1 MFVGFKL
8 QWVNIDP
15 AGFRKPARSATEEQT
30 MNYHPLIGITTSA
43 RTETGHFRLSTSYVD
58 AIRRAGGIPILL
70 PPGEPFQEEL
80 LERLDGLILSGGG
93 DVDPAYYGGRPHP
106 TMFSIDAER
115 DESELALVQQLVAR
129 GTPALCICRG
139 AQVANVALGGTLV
152 EHLPDEVGEAVIHRA
167 APEAPAALHTVNVE
181 PDSRLAEV
189 MGQNEVRPV
198 SWHHQ
203 AARDVAPD
211 LRVVAQAADGT
222 IEALE
227 MPSHPWLIALQWH
240 PEITAGDDPSQ
251 QRIFE
256 ALVAA
261 AAVAQSKRQ
270 NLQG

>member
-1 MFVGFKL
+1 M
-8 QWVNIDP
+8 
-15 AGFRKPARSATEEQT
+15 ATA
-30 MNYHPLIGITTSA
+30 YHPLIGITTSG
-43 RTETGHFRLSTSYVD
+43 RTDTGHFRLSTSYVD
-58 AIRRAGGIPILL
+58 AVRRAGGIPILL
-70 PPGEPFQEEL
+70 PPGEPFQAEL

-93 DVDPAYYGGRPHP
+93 DIDPAYYGGRPHP

-115 DESELALVQQLVAR
+115 DGSELALVRQLVER

-152 EHLPDEVGEAVIHRA
+152 EHLPDEVGDEVIHRS
-167 APEAPAALHTVNVE
+167 PPDSPAALHSVSVQ
-181 PDSRLAEV
+181 PDSRLAAV
-189 MGQNEVRPV
+189 MGQHEVRPV

-203 AARDVAPD
+203 AAREVAPE

-227 MPSHPWLIALQWH
+227 MPNHPWLIALQWH

-261 AAVAQSKRQ
+261 ARRSHLARQ
-270 NLQG
+270 LDPEEEQALAEEGMEYELKEWPE